1 MNNSKKEELKRFT
14 TLIQP
19 SLLSKI
25 KLISYF
31 TNQKLNEVINSSL
44 QTFITDFETKNNT
57 QISKIIDLQSNFT
70 QLNSSINPATV
81 STSSAFLI
89 FTKSLFFIT
98 YSLKKSLT
106 IL

>member
-1 MNNSKKEELKRFT
+1 MNNSKKEELKRFNP
-14 TLIQP
+14 LIQP

-70 QLNSSINPATV
+70 QLNSSINPN
-81 STSSAFLI
+81 LDNN
-89 FTKSLFFIT
+89 KDKD
-98 YSLKKSLT
+98 KK
-106 IL
+106 